1 MIPRLKE
8 KYQKQLK
15 TELQT
20 KLGLKNINAVPQLQ
34 KIVINIGI
42 GKANQDGKASPIAVR
57 ELAKITGQKPVIS
70 KAKKAIA
77 NFKLRQGMPV
87 GVMVT
92 LRQNHMYE
100 FMDRLV
106 SVALPR
112 VKDFKGISRKA
123 FDEKGNYTLGIRE
136 HIIFPEIEI
145 DKAEMIFGMN
155 VTFVTKSKNK
165 EESLELLTG
174 LGMPFRE
181 SK

>member
-8 KYQKQLK
+8 KYNK
-15 TELQT
+15 TLSSELQT
-20 KLGLKNINAVPQLQ
+20 KLNLKNPNAVPKLQ

-42 GKANQDGKASPIAVR
+42 GKANQDGKASAIAVN
-57 ELAKITGQKPVIS
+57 ELTKITGQKPVIS

-100 FMDRLV
+100 FMDRLF

-112 VKDFKGISRKA
+112 VKDFKGVSRKS
-123 FDEKGNYTLGIRE
+123 FDEKGNYTLGLRE
-136 HIIFPEIEI
+136 HTIFPEIDI
-145 DKAEMIFGMN
+145 DKAELILGMN
-155 VTFVTKSKNK
+155 ITFVSKSKNK
-165 EESLELLTG
+165 TEALELLSG

-181 SK
+181 K

>member
-1 MIPRLKE
+1 VNFNEVELE
-8 KYQKQLK
+8 KP
-15 TELQT
+15 
-20 KLGLKNINAVPQLQ
+20 NAVPKLE

-42 GKANQDGKASPIAVR
+42 GKMNQDGKASNVAIN
-57 ELAKITGQKPVIS
+57 ELTKITGQKPVIA

-106 SVALPR
+106 NVALPR
-112 VKDFKGISRKA
+112 VKDFKGVPRKS
-123 FDEKGNYTLGIRE
+123 FDEKAITHWAYVSTSFSQKLKSIRLKK
-136 HIIFPEIEI
+136 IL
-145 DKAEMIFGMN
+145 GMN
-155 VTFVTKSKNK
+155 ITFVTKAKNK
-165 EESLELLTG
+165 EEAFELLSG

-181 SK
+181 K

>member
-1 MIPRLKE
+1 MIQRLKE
-8 KYQKQLK
+8 KYNK
-15 TELQT
+15 TLSAELQT
-20 KLGLKNINAVPQLQ
+20 KLSLKNPNAVPKLE

-42 GKANQDGKASPIAVR
+42 GKANQDGKASAIAVT
-57 ELAKITGQKPVIS
+57 ELTKITGQKPVIA

-112 VKDFKGISRKA
+112 VKDFKGISRKS

-136 HIIFPEIEI
+136 HTIFPEIDI
-145 DKAEMIFGMN
+145 DKAELILGMN
-155 VTFVTKSKNK
+155 ITFVTKSKNK
-165 EESLELLTG
+165 NESFELLSG

-181 SK
+181 K

>member
-1 MIPRLKE
+1 MTPRLRE
-8 KYQKQLK
+8 TYQKKLK
-15 TELQT
+15 GELQT
-20 KLGLKNINAVPQLQ
+20 KLGLKNPNAVPTLQ

-42 GKANQDGKASPIAVR
+42 GKQNQDGKASKIAVD
-57 ELAKITGQKPVIS
+57 ELTKITGQKPVIS

-100 FMDRLV
+100 FMDRLI

-112 VKDFKGISRKA
+112 VKDFKGISRKG
-123 FDEKGNYTLGIRE
+123 FDEKGNYTLGLRE
-136 HIIFPEIEI
+136 HTIFPEIEI

-155 VTFVTKSKNK
+155 VTFVTKAKNK
-165 EESLELLTG
+165 EQSLELLTG

-181 SK
+181 K